1 MPSPEFKRG
10 SNDFYSKHGKLS
22 KCRQQ
27 FSNSVESNQE
37 LLSFEE
43 NAMRDTTR
51 TGSVIK
57 MIGMISS

>member
-10 SNDFYSKHGKLS
+10 SNDFDSKHGTLS

-27 FSNSVESNQE
+27 FSNSVEANQE
-37 LLSFEE
+37 LLSFQE

-51 TGSVIK
+51 TGPVIK
-57 MIGMISS
+57 